1 MCDTIDTGNYK
12 LNDMRKTILSMMM
25 MGLMLIGFAQQRQL
39 PMSEYVVSDLL
50 QAEMTDAQI
59 EQMRASDP
67 AGLMRMN
74 YTISNAATVTT
85 KLWDGNLQQMGTL
98 EQYLPDGMTYDE
110 ESIIRTGSVN
120 MYKWN
125 LPQDEYRYNV
135 YKLRR
140 SGYYVV
146 VLPKTVLEERVQAHI
161 HSYRF

>member
-1 MCDTIDTGNYK
+1 MK
-12 LNDMRKTILSMMM
+12 KTVLTMMM
-25 MGLMLIGFAQQRQL
+25 MGAMLIGFAQQRQL
-39 PMSEYVVSDLL
+39 PMSEYAVSDIL
-50 QAEMTDAQI
+50 QAEMTADQI
-59 EQMRASDP
+59 EQMRANDP

-74 YTISNAATVTT
+74 YTIVNAATVTS

-98 EQYLPDGMTYDE
+98 EQYLPKGMTYDE

-135 YKLRR
+135 FKLRR
-140 SGYYVV
+140 SGFYVE

-161 HSYRF
+161 NCFKF